1 MVTEFDKS
9 WRPKT
14 KERLQREG
22 KGGRKETEYE
32 GSSANIIEAHNSIV
46 IIQKHPNPPQ
56 RPFHILNVGWGIRE
70 ETIMIFHLLGKQN
83 TCFFRINTDISIS
96 YQDIFADAQ
105 NPAGGVRHV
114 QLPVMP
120 PGGEGPR
127 APGHDTLHNL
137 RLSACSVVL
146 ISEHQTCII
155 TILRKA
161 HVVNGHCLT
170 QNVIHC
176 RKSRNQV
183 SKWDFHVSERQKAEV
198 PYPLRFFFH
207 FPSSKETQNKDSKVS
222 SDCSSTKRK
231 SYYYIWHIETP

>member
-1 MVTEFDKS
+1 M
-9 WRPKT
+9 
-14 KERLQREG
+14 
-22 KGGRKETEYE
+22 
-32 GSSANIIEAHNSIV
+32 IV
-46 IIQKHPNPPQ
+46 
-56 RPFHILNVGWGIRE
+56 
-70 ETIMIFHLLGKQN
+70 HLLGKQN

-170 QNVIHC
+170 QTVIHC
-176 RKSRNQV
+176 RKSKYQISV
-183 SKWDFHVSERQKAEV
+183 WDFHILRGRGSLHSES
-198 PYPLRFFFH
+198 FH
-207 FPSSKETQNKDSKVS
+207 FLPSKKIGNEY
-222 SDCSSTKRK
+222 KREFK
-231 SYYYIWHIETP
+231 QMLL

>member
-1 MVTEFDKS
+1 MIIHIH
-9 WRPKT
+9 
-14 KERLQREG
+14 
-22 KGGRKETEYE
+22 RKE
-32 GSSANIIEAHNSIV
+32 
-46 IIQKHPNPPQ
+46 K
-56 RPFHILNVGWGIRE
+56 
-70 ETIMIFHLLGKQN
+70 K
-83 TCFFRINTDISIS
+83 CFFRINAVSGITCQDVFTDS
-96 YQDIFADAQ
+96 Q
-105 NPAGGVRHV
+105 NPVGGLRHIC
-114 QLPVMP
+114 LPVMP

>member
-22 KGGRKETEYE
+22 KGGRKETVYE

-120 PGGEGPR
+120 PGGEGPSS
-127 APGHDTLHNL
+127 PGHKTLPTPG
-137 RLSACSVVL
+137 LSGHAMVI
-146 ISEHQTCII
+146 ISKH
-155 TILRKA
+155 
-161 HVVNGHCLT
+161 
-170 QNVIHC
+170 
-176 RKSRNQV
+176 
-183 SKWDFHVSERQKAEV
+183 
-198 PYPLRFFFH
+198 
-207 FPSSKETQNKDSKVS
+207 PSS
-222 SDCSSTKRK
+222 
-231 SYYYIWHIETP
+231 